1 MTAVRTSCPTCGHLH
16 RWSWEEAFCK
26 FGFEDGDGLVMTES
40 VAEALRSHGY
50 VVTTIHW
57 GFHNVII
64 TDISRDGASVIRE
77 PTVRGYDDP
86 RRYLPDEVVALLD
99 DEFSD
104 GTIVD
109 LDDE

>member
-50 VVTTIHW
+50 DVTTIHW
-57 GFHNVII
+57 GFHNFII
-64 TDISRDGASVIRE
+64 TDISKNGVSVI
-77 PTVRGYDDP
+77 PDNTVRGYDDP
-86 RRYLPDEVVALLD
+86 RRYLPDDVVALLD
-99 DEFSD
+99 EEFSD
-104 GTIVD
+104 GSIVD
-109 LDDE
+109 LDEE